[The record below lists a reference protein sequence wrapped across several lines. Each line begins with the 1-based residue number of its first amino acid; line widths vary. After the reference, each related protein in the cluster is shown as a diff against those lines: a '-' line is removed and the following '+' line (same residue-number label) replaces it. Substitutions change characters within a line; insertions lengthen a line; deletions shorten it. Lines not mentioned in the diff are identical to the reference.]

1 MLQHYLVIFGGS
13 LLGMLLTIL
22 VQSEI
27 INRSN
32 KFEAGFNDA
41 LKFYTRKN
49 RGALY
54 VGLLV
59 VFIFMFLLPNLISS
73 DHKWLEN
80 FLANLRFWSVGIGI
94 GSQAIGFLAVKKTH
108 EKIDNIDKT
117 T

>member
-1 MLQHYLVIFGGS
+1 MIQNYFIVFGGS

-22 VQSEI
+22 VQAEI
-27 INRSN
+27 INRSE
-32 KFEAGFNDA
+32 KFSAGFDEA

-49 RGALY
+49 RGAIY

-73 DHKWLEN
+73 DHKWLNN
-80 FLANLRFWSVGIGI
+80 FIANLRFWSVGLGI

-108 EKIDNIDKT
+108 KKLLDLDENV
-117 T
+117 